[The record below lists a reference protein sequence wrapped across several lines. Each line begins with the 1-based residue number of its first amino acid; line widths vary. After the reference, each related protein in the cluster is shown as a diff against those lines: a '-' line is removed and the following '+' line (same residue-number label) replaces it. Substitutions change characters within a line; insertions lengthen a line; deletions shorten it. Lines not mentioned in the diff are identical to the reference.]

1 MELTLITLTFSVL
14 FSILFFVVG
23 ALTVWVLRD
32 YIKRRID
39 ARLSMHPEMYDEE
52 GNLLTEGLIAFN
64 FDGYTEFSDI
74 EPDDI

>member
-1 MELTLITLTFSVL
+1 MELTIITLTFSVL
-14 FSILFFVVG
+14 FSILFFMVG
-23 ALTVWVLRD
+23 ALSVWVLRD

-64 FDGYTEFSDI
+64 FDNYDEFPTES
-74 EPDDI
+74 EET

>member
-1 MELTLITLTFSVL
+1 MELTIITLTFGVL
-14 FSILFFVVG
+14 FSILFFMVG
-23 ALTVWVLRD
+23 ALATWVLRD

-64 FDGYTEFSDI
+64 FDNYGEY
-74 EPDDI
+74 PDPDET